1 MTTLPLIAIL
11 TRDEIS
17 RLQRE
22 RMALLPRQIGRPVNR
37 QKLSDATHAQ
47 LRAEVKL

>member
-11 TRDEIS
+11 TRDEIN

-22 RMALLPRQIGRPVNR
+22 RMALLPRQIGRPANR
-37 QKLSDATHAQ
+37 RRITELTHAQ
-47 LRAEVKL
+47 LREQVKL